1 MSAGQPIPNAAA
13 NLLIGLP
20 NEDDGLFINGTPGA
34 NNDPL
39 ALDQVASG
47 LEDMLDQE

>member
-20 NEDDGLFINGTPGA
+20 NEDDAFFINGAQGA
-34 NNDPL
+34 DPI

-47 LEDMLDQE
+47 FEDMLDQE